1 MYGILIIILLTSNS
15 VFFRYES
22 KGKQW
27 AKNKPTL
34 PVGLDPSYAVSAN
47 NTKSAKTIPGLSLTN
62 DETAAPSKSSK
73 KKKKKK
79 SDSPKVVDDVANNI
93 EKMNISASDK
103 STTNFSE
110 TPSSQKSQ
118 PITTDPAKRLR
129 NLRKKIRDI
138 NALKQKIESGELPNP
153 DKDQL
158 EKIARKEAIE
168 AEIEELELELDI
180 V

>member
-1 MYGILIIILLTSNS
+1 M
-15 VFFRYES
+15 
-22 KGKQW
+22 
-27 AKNKPTL
+27 
-34 PVGLDPSYAVSAN
+34 
-47 NTKSAKTIPGLSLTN
+47 
-62 DETAAPSKSSK
+62 
-73 KKKKKK
+73 
-79 SDSPKVVDDVANNI
+79 DDVANHI

-103 STTNFSE
+103 STTNISE
-110 TPSSQKSQ
+110 TPTSQKSQ
-118 PITTDPAKRLR
+118 PTTTDPTKRLR

-180 V
+180 A

>member
-1 MYGILIIILLTSNS
+1 M
-15 VFFRYES
+15 
-22 KGKQW
+22 
-27 AKNKPTL
+27 
-34 PVGLDPSYAVSAN
+34 
-47 NTKSAKTIPGLSLTN
+47 
-62 DETAAPSKSSK
+62 
-73 KKKKKK
+73 
-79 SDSPKVVDDVANNI
+79 DDVANNI
-93 EKMNISASDK
+93 EKMNISSSDK